1 MSQSELQTIVL
12 EQLKAL
18 AEDNNQR
25 HQSIRR
31 DLEALSARQAE
42 SEKQLTRLSELY
54 KHLLPL
60 IDSINSTLG
69 NKPQ

>member
-18 AEDNNQR
+18 ADDSHQR

-31 DLEALSARQAE
+31 DLEALSARQTE

-54 KHLLPL
+54 THLLPL
-60 IDSINSTLG
+60 IDSINSTVS
-69 NKPQ
+69 NKPR

>member
-1 MSQSELQTIVL
+1 MSQSELQTIAL

-18 AEDNNQR
+18 ADDSNQR
-25 HQSIRR
+25 HQSTRR
-31 DLEALSARQAE
+31 DLEMLSARQTE

-54 KHLLPL
+54 THLLPL
-60 IDSINSTLG
+60 INSINSTLG